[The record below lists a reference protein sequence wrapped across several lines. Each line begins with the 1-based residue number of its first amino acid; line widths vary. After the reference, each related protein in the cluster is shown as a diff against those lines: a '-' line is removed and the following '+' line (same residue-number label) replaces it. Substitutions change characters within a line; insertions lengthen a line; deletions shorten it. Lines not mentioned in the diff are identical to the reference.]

1 MITVALLG
9 VAGGILAGL
18 FGVGGGILFVPAL
31 ALVGGLSHVEA
42 EGTSLLAIVPIALLG
57 AWRQHRYG
65 NVRIGAGLRVG
76 ALSAAGALAGVA
88 LANALP
94 ERALK
99 TGFAIL
105 LLVTAAQL
113 VRRAFHDTGGPA

>member
-1 MITVALLG
+1 MIELALAG
-9 VAGGILAGL
+9 IAGGVLAGL

-42 EGTSLLAIVPIALLG
+42 EATSLLAIVPVALLG

-65 NVRIGAGLRVG
+65 NVRIGDGLKVG
-76 ALSAAGALAGVA
+76 GLSLAGALGGVA
-88 LANALP
+88 LANALS

-99 TGFAIL
+99 VGFAIL
-105 LLVTAAQL
+105 LLVMAAQL
-113 VRRAFHDTGGPA
+113 VRRTFNDPGEKK

>member
-1 MITVALLG
+1 MITVALAG

-31 ALVGGLSHVEA
+31 VLVGGLSHIEA
-42 EGTSLLAIVPIALLG
+42 EATSLLAIVPIALLG

-65 NVRIGAGLRVG
+65 NVRVGDGLKIG
-76 ALSAAGALAGVA
+76 ALSAAGALGGVA
-88 LANALP
+88 LANTVP

-113 VRRAFHDTGGPA
+113 VRRAFHDTGGPR

>member
-1 MITVALLG
+1 VIGLALAG
-9 VAGGILAGL
+9 IAGGILAGL

-31 ALVGGLSHVEA
+31 ALLGGLSHVEA
-42 EGTSLLAIVPIALLG
+42 EATSLLAIVPVAMLG

-65 NVRIGAGLRVG
+65 NVHIGAGLKVG
-76 ALSAAGALAGVA
+76 ALSVVGALGGVA

-113 VRRAFHDTGGPA
+113 VRRAIRDPGEQR